1 MENFENNEPTKEELR
16 EQAITNILGAK
27 RALNN
32 LLELDIEVDEELK
45 KNVEELDNKIEEIL
59 KK

>member
-45 KNVEELDNKIEEIL
+45 KNGEELDNKIENLL